1 MPSGG
6 KTPATSVGPTP
17 LGWRP
22 GVAEQLGYYVYLLV
36 DPRAGHDR
44 VFYVGKGTDGR
55 CFTHIVEARRRPT
68 VTRSG
73 DYVKLDTIRDIES
86 GGQPVGIEI
95 LRHGL
100 DEDSAFMLESA
111 TIDLLGFDD
120 LANRVV
126 GQHAVSLG
134 RADVGEVNA
143 RLGAHPVTFLPEDRL
158 VLIRVAREFHRGI
171 DEVALYEATRRWWR
185 VDARRRQL
193 GAASAPD
200 FALSVYRGVVRA
212 AYRIEG
218 WEPAPTEEVKAD
230 TKVAG
235 RWGFWGT
242 PAIELLE
249 RYGFGDVTSM
259 LPQAAQNPL
268 RYVNCGS

>member
-1 MPSGG
+1 MPSGR
-6 KTPATSVGPTP
+6 KASVGPTC

-44 VFYVGKGTDGR
+44 VFYVGKGIGER
-55 CFTHIVEARRRPT
+55 CFAHIVEARRRPA
-68 VTRSG
+68 VIRSG
-73 DYVKLDTIRDIES
+73 DYVKLDIIREIES
-86 GGQPVGIEI
+86 EGHPVGIEI

-100 DEDSAFMLESA
+100 DEESAFMLESA

-120 LANRVV
+120 LSNRVV

-134 RADVGEVNA
+134 RADVEEVNA
-143 RLGAHPVTFLPEDRL
+143 RLGAHPVTFLPEDKL
-158 VLIRVAREFHRGI
+158 VLVRVAREFHRGI

-185 VDARRRQL
+185 VDARRREL
-193 GAASAPD
+193 GSPRAPD

-218 WEPAPTEEVKAD
+218 WEPAPSEEGK
-230 TKVAG
+230 TGTNVAG

-242 PAIELLE
+242 PAADVLE
-249 RYGFGDVTSM
+249 RYKFGDVTSM

>member
-1 MPSGG
+1 M
-6 KTPATSVGPTP
+6 
-17 LGWRP
+17 
-22 GVAEQLGYYVYLLV
+22 
-36 DPRAGHDR
+36 
-44 VFYVGKGTDGR
+44 GKGLGER
-55 CFTHIVEARRRPT
+55 CFAHIVEARRRPAAT
-68 VTRSG
+68 TSG

-86 GGQPVGIEI
+86 KGQPVGIEI

-100 DEDSAFMLESA
+100 EEDSAFMLESA

-134 RADVGEVNA
+134 RADVDEVNS

-158 VLIRVAREFHRGI
+158 LLIRVAREFHRGI
-171 DEVALYEATRRWWR
+171 DEAALYEATRRWWR

-193 GAASAPD
+193 GGPRAPD

-218 WEPAPTEEVKAD
+218 WEPAPIEALKAS
-230 TKVAG
+230 TNMAG

-242 PAIELLE
+242 PAADILE
-249 RYGFGDVTSM
+249 RYKFGDVTSM